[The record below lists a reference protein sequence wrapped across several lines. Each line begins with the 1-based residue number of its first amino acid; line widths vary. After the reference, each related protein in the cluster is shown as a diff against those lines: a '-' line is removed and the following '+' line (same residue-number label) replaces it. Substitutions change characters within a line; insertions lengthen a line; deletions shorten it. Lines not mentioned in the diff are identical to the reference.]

1 LIRRNKVKHSP
12 PKIPGLLIKI
22 SAWFEDGRG
31 VYGDLCEEY
40 FEIRENRGRPHAQI
54 WFWGQCLRT
63 FPVFLKDFF
72 VWRTIM
78 FKNYLKVAFRNIR
91 KQKGYAFINI
101 SGLAIGMAA
110 CLLIMLWVN
119 DELNFDSFN
128 KNADHIYRL
137 TIDANMGTRMKAPVS
152 PTPAGPAMVQEYPEV
167 LQYARLTRPNRI
179 PVIVGDKEYFEEN
192 VAFADNSIFEIFTFP
207 FIEGDSKTALATA
220 YSAVITETT
229 AHKYFG
235 GDNPIGKMIKIDGD
249 SDYAV
254 TGVVEDVPGN
264 SHFSFNV
271 LRSMETQ
278 YAENRQVME
287 NWLAVSQYTYILLD
301 KNTEYKEFE
310 KKLPAFIDKNIGP
323 TLKSYGLSLALNL
336 QPLKQIHLHS
346 DFPGDIAA
354 QGDILYVY
362 LFSGIALFVLIIACI
377 NFVNLST
384 ARSAS
389 RAKEVGM
396 RKTLGAVRSRLVG
409 QFLGECVV
417 YSLLA
422 LFLAL
427 VLLILV
433 MPWFNTV
440 AGRSLSLNMMQIP
453 WLIPG
458 FIGLALF
465 VGFAAGSYPAFFLS
479 SFHPVSVLRNKARVG
494 SKNILFRRIL
504 VISQF
509 AISIALIIGT
519 MMIYKQLMY
528 MKSTEL
534 GFNKEH
540 VVVLPGLRDVLPD
553 SYQTVTGEL
562 KNIPGVINVGASSL
576 VPGRGI
582 TKSLFRP
589 EGFAQNES
597 QPMDYRSIDPGYIST
612 LDIKIIAGRNFSE
625 DLSTDQ
631 TESVLINETAAA
643 KFGWKNPI
651 GKQFILNPDQSDQGE
666 ETFINVIG
674 VVKDYHI
681 TSLREK
687 IEPMIIFY
695 DPSLYSIVSIRIAPE
710 NIQKT
715 LSLIQSKYKE
725 LAPNKPLDYFFL
737 DESFDSQYRA
747 EERMGNLT
755 MRFSLLAVFIGCLGL
770 FGMASYTT
778 EQRTK
783 EIGIR
788 KILGASIGK
797 IVRMLSKEYIL
808 LVTLGNLIAWPTAYF
823 LMKSWLNNFAYR
835 TSLALWV
842 FLGAAFLSLIVALLT
857 VSYQSI
863 KAALS
868 NPADSLKYE

>member
-1 LIRRNKVKHSP
+1 
-12 PKIPGLLIKI
+12 
-22 SAWFEDGRG
+22 
-31 VYGDLCEEY
+31 
-40 FEIRENRGRPHAQI
+40 
-54 WFWGQCLRT
+54 
-63 FPVFLKDFF
+63 
-72 VWRTIM
+72 M
-78 FKNYLKVAFRNIR
+78 FKNYLKVAFRNIK

-110 CLLIMLWVN
+110 CLLIMLWVH

-128 KNADHIYRL
+128 ENADHIYRL
-137 TIDANMGTRMKAPVS
+137 TIDAHMGTRMKVPVS
-152 PTPAGPAMVQEYPEV
+152 PTPSGPALVQEYPEV
-167 LQYARLTRPNRI
+167 LQYARLSRPNRY
-179 PVIVGDKEYFEEN
+179 PVSIGDKEYFEEN
-192 VAFADNSIFEIFTFP
+192 VAFADNSIFEIFSFP
-207 FIEGDSKTALATA
+207 FIGGDPKTALATA

-229 AHKYFG
+229 AKKYFG
-235 GDNPIGKMIKIDGD
+235 DESPIGKMIKIDGD
-249 SDYAV
+249 SEYAV
-254 TGVVEDVPGN
+254 MGVVEDVPAN
-264 SHFSFNV
+264 SHFSFNI

-278 YAENRQVME
+278 YAVNRQIME

-301 KNTEYKEFE
+301 ENTDYKEFE
-310 KKLPAFIDKNIGP
+310 QKLPAFVDKNIGA
-323 TLKSYGLSLALNL
+323 TLKSYGASLTIHL

-384 ARSAS
+384 ARSTT

-396 RKTLGAVRSRLVG
+396 RKTLGAVRHRLMG

-422 LFLAL
+422 LFLA
-427 VLLILV
+427 VFFILMA

-440 AGRSLSLNMMQIP
+440 VGRNLSLNILQIP

-479 SFHPVSVLRNKARVG
+479 SFHPVSVLRNKAKIG
-494 SKNILFRRIL
+494 TKNVLFRRIL

-540 VVVLPGLRDVLPD
+540 VVVLPHLGDVLPD
-553 SYQTVTGEL
+553 SYQTVRDEF
-562 KNIPGVINVGASSL
+562 KKISGVINIGASSL

-612 LDIKIIAGRNFSE
+612 LGIKIIAGRNFSE

-643 KFGWKNPI
+643 KFGWIDPI
-651 GKQFILNPDQSDQGE
+651 GKQFILSPDESDQGE

-687 IEPMIIFY
+687 IEPMIIFN
-695 DPSLYSIVSIRIAPE
+695 DPSLYTTLSIRIIPL
-710 NIQKT
+710 NIQN
-715 LSLIQSKYKE
+715 SLEAIR
-725 LAPNKPLDYFFL
+725 NKWKGIMPDKPFDYFFL

-788 KILGASIGK
+788 KILGASTGK
-797 IVRMLSKEYIL
+797 IIRMLSKEYIL
-808 LVTLGNLIAWPTAYF
+808 LVALGNLIAWPAAYF

-835 TSLALWV
+835 ISLTLWIFLAAALLSLA
-842 FLGAAFLSLIVALLT
+842 VAVLT

-868 NPADSLKYE
+868 NPAVSLKYE

>member
-1 LIRRNKVKHSP
+1 
-12 PKIPGLLIKI
+12 
-22 SAWFEDGRG
+22 
-31 VYGDLCEEY
+31 
-40 FEIRENRGRPHAQI
+40 
-54 WFWGQCLRT
+54 
-63 FPVFLKDFF
+63 
-72 VWRTIM
+72 M
-78 FKNYLKVAFRNIR
+78 FKNYLKVAFRNIK

-110 CLLIMLWVN
+110 CLLIMLWVH

-128 KNADHIYRL
+128 ENADHIYRV
-137 TIDANMGTRMKAPVS
+137 TIDSHMGTQTKAPVA
-152 PTPAGPAMVQEYPEV
+152 PTPSGPALVQEYPEV
-167 LQYARLTRPNRI
+167 LQFARLSRPNRV
-179 PVIVGDKEYFEEN
+179 PVFVGDKEYFEEN

-207 FIEGDSKTALATA
+207 FIEGDPKTVLQPA
-220 YSAVITETT
+220 YTAVITKTT
-229 AHKYFG
+229 ARKYFG
-235 GDNPIGKMIKIDGD
+235 DESPIGKMIKIDGD
-249 SDYAV
+249 SEYAV
-254 TGVVEDVPGN
+254 MGVVEDVPGN
-264 SHFSFNV
+264 SHFSFNI
-271 LRSMETQ
+271 LRSIETR
-278 YAENRQVME
+278 YAENRQSME
-287 NWLAVSQYTYILLD
+287 YWLSISYYTYILLD
-301 KNTEYKEFE
+301 EKADYKEFE
-310 KKLPAFIDKNIGP
+310 KKLPAFIDKNIGDA
-323 TLKSYGLSLALNL
+323 LKSYGASLTFYL

-346 DFPGDIAA
+346 NFPGDIAA
-354 QGDILYVY
+354 QGDIMYVY

-396 RKTLGAVRSRLVG
+396 RKTLGAVRHRLVG

-440 AGRSLSLNMMQIP
+440 VGRSLSLNILQIP

-458 FIGLALF
+458 FVGLALF
-465 VGFAAGSYPAFFLS
+465 VGVAAGSYPAFFLS
-479 SFHPVSVLRNKARVG
+479 SFHPVSVLRNKIKIG
-494 SKNILFRRIL
+494 SKNILFRRVL

-519 MMIYKQLMY
+519 MMIYKQIMY

-534 GFNKEH
+534 GFDKEH

-553 SYQTVTGEL
+553 SYQMIRDEFR
-562 KNIPGVINVGASSL
+562 NIPGVITVGASSM

-582 TKSLFRP
+582 NISLFRP

-597 QPMDYRSIDPGYIST
+597 QPMDYRSIDSGFIPT
-612 LDIKIIAGRNFSE
+612 LGIKILAGRNFSE
-625 DLSTDQ
+625 ELTSDQ
-631 TESVLINETAAA
+631 TESVLINETAAS
-643 KFGWKNPI
+643 KFGWNNPI
-651 GKQFILNPDQSDQGE
+651 GKQFILSPDQSDQGE
-666 ETFINVIG
+666 ETFINVVG
-674 VVKDYHI
+674 VVKDYHFR
-681 TSLREK
+681 SLREQ
-687 IEPMIIFY
+687 IEPLIIFN
-695 DPSLYSIVSIRIAPE
+695 DPSLYTTLSIRITPS
-710 NIQKT
+710 NIQNT
-715 LSLIQSKYKE
+715 IEAIQKKWKG
-725 LAPNKPLDYFFL
+725 LLPNKAFDYFFL

-747 EERMGNLT
+747 EERMGNIT
-755 MRFSLLAVFIGCLGL
+755 IRFSLLAVFIGCLGL

-788 KILGASIGK
+788 KILGASMGK

-808 LVTLGNLIAWPTAYF
+808 LVALGNLIAWPAAYF

-835 TSLALWV
+835 TSLTLWIFLAAAL
-842 FLGAAFLSLIVALLT
+842 LSLVVAVLT